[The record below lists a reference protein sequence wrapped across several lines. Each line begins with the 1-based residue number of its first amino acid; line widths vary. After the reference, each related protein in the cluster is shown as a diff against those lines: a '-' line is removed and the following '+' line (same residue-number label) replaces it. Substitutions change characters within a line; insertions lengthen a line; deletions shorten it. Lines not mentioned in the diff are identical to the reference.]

1 MKSKLL
7 FILLSVLTIV
17 GLGSCDDES
26 TAGYTGITYY
36 PILEVLGESSIILDI
51 GTTFVDPGYYAEL
64 NGEDVTDQVE
74 VVSNVNT
81 AVGGVYS
88 VSYKI
93 TNEDGFSVSGSRTIY
108 VKDPTPSI
116 IYSGI
121 HTTAPGTF
129 RFWLSSGAV
138 VNFSGFEIL
147 ILQTEPGV
155 FYISDFMGGY
165 YDQRVGYGP
174 AYAMT
179 GYFQLNDDNTI
190 TPLSGFVAGWGDSY
204 DYLKDSSVDPVT
216 GQITYK
222 LGYAGLMEYTI
233 ILN

>member
-1 MKSKLL
+1 MKSKIL
-7 FILLSVLTIV
+7 FIILSVLTVI

-26 TAGYTGITYY
+26 TGGFTRITYY
-36 PILEVLGESSIILDI
+36 PILEVLGEPSIII
-51 GTTFVDPGYYAEL
+51 EKGSSFVDPGYYAEL
-64 NGEDVTDQVE
+64 NGEDVSDQVE

-81 AVGGVYS
+81 AQGGVYE

-93 TNEDGFSVSGSRTIY
+93 TNEDGFSVTGSRIVY
-108 VKDPTPSI
+108 VKDPTPSLI
-116 IYSGI
+116 SSGM
-121 HTTAPGTF
+121 HSTLPGTF

-138 VNFSGFEIL
+138 VNFSGYQVL
-147 ILQTEPGV
+147 ILQTEPGI

-179 GYFQLNDDNTI
+179 GYFRLNGDNTI
-190 TPLSGFVAGWGDSY
+190 TALSGSVAGWGDSY
-204 DYLKDSSVDPVT
+204 DYLTDGSVDPVT
-216 GQITYK
+216 GQISYK

-233 ILN
+233 IFN